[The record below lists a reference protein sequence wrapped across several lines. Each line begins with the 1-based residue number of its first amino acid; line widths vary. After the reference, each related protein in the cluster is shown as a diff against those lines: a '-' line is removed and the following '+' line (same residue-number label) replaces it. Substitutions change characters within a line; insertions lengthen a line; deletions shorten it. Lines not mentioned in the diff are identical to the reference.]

1 MMVGVPRPRP
11 EAYLFITSGLDSKGN
26 LREVR
31 RTKVR
36 RKVRRSCKGKR
47 KRKEERKARQEKER
61 KSVQPLFVTHVL
73 SSVSSFSQ
81 PDVKE

>member
-47 KRKEERKARQEKER
+47 KRKEERKA

-73 SSVSSFSQ
+73 SSVSSFSR